1 MIKSTESRTSTT
13 NQSEYNSTNISHDD
27 RVAADAGAIVTRG
40 NVSVL
45 DGGAIEL
52 AGEIGQGAIDAATL
66 FAGIGETLAT
76 RGLGLADQSM
86 QSTVDTLKRVIEAD
100 RDDSAQLSGQ
110 LVNMIPWAI
119 AGVVAWSIFK

>member
-66 FAGIGETLAT
+66 FAGMGETLAT